1 MTQINTTIAPFL
13 PPSSASSDASS
24 SAPEWATSQVDSSS
38 FLQSLTANGTS
49 NAFAPP
55 ASGTNVTGQPAT
67 SPGFA
72 PVNGAPPGFGNSSTG
87 NLTAGNSTAGNPTAA
102 NSTGATSNAGGSSG
116 PSNPFAANSSDN
128 SSTRAAFTRS
138 VTAGSAEVSMNLPAI
153 NFLVTS
159 RAR

>member
-38 FLQSLTANGTS
+38 FLQSLTANGNS

-87 NLTAGNSTAGNPTAA
+87 NLTAGNPTAA

-128 SSTRAAFTRS
+128 SSTA
-138 VTAGSAEVSMNLPAI
+138 TANSANQ
-153 NFLVTS
+153 NG
-159 RAR
+159 